1 MLNTKEVIEAHDKI
15 IQETGG
21 HKGILNLGNL
31 RNLDFIVS
39 QVNSTRDTYTKA
51 TRTLY
56 GIIKDHPFV
65 DDNKRTAIALSEAIL
80 RESGVKF
87 IATDEDLWDIVHNI
101 NKEEM
106 TFVKLLNWL
115 KKNVGKV

>member
-15 IQETGG
+15 MQETGG

-31 RNLDFIVS
+31 DFIVS
-39 QVNSTRDTYTKA
+39 QVNSTKDIYTKA

-65 DDNKRTAIALSEAIL
+65 DGNKRTAIALSEAIL
-80 RESGVKF
+80 RESGMKF

-106 TFVKLLNWL
+106 TFVKVLNWL